1 MRKEYMGTQVDRT
14 DQRQTIMTI
23 GRLIGLIERQH
34 NTTRAK
40 KLVEWEP
47 KDTVDI
53 ERLENMLRSSKDILH
68 SYRDYVLL
76 NDDEKKRP
84 A

>member
-23 GRLIGLIERQH
+23 GRLIGLLEHQH

-53 ERLENMLRSSKDILH
+53 ERLENMLRSSKDILLT
-68 SYRDYVLL
+68 YKDYVLY

>member
-1 MRKEYMGTQVDRT
+1 
-14 DQRQTIMTI
+14 MTI

-53 ERLENMLRSSKDILH
+53 ERLETMLRSSKDILLT
-68 SYRDYVLL
+68 YKDYVLY
-76 NDDEKKRP
+76 DDEKKRP

>member
-1 MRKEYMGTQVDRT
+1 MRKEYMGTQVDKT

-23 GRLIGLIERQH
+23 GRLIQLIERQH

-47 KDTVDI
+47 KDSVDI
-53 ERLENMLRSSKDILH
+53 ERLENMLRSSKDILLA
-68 SYRDYVLL
+68 YRDYVLL
-76 NDDEKKRP
+76 DDEKKRP

>member
-23 GRLIGLIERQH
+23 GRLIQLIERQH

-47 KDTVDI
+47 KDTIDI
-53 ERLENMLRSSKDILH
+53 ERLETMLRSSKDILLT
-68 SYRDYVLL
+68 YRDHVLY

>member
-1 MRKEYMGTQVDRT
+1 MRKEYMGTQIDRA
-14 DQRQTIMTI
+14 DQRQTILTI
-23 GRLIGLIERQH
+23 GRLITLIERQH

-40 KLVEWEP
+40 FLVQWEP

-53 ERLENMLRSSKDILH
+53 ERLETMLRSSKDILLT
-68 SYRDYVLL
+68 YKDYVLY
-76 NDDEKKRP
+76 DDEKKRP

>member
-14 DQRQTIMTI
+14 DQRQTIITI
-23 GRLIGLIERQH
+23 GKLIQLIERQH
-34 NTTRAK
+34 NTTKAK
-40 KLVEWEP
+40 FLVEWEP

-53 ERLENMLRSSKDILH
+53 ERLETMLRSSKDILLT
-68 SYRDYVLL
+68 YKDYVLY

>member
-53 ERLENMLRSSKDILH
+53 ERLETMLRSSKDILLT
-68 SYRDYVLL
+68 YKDYVLY
-76 NDDEKKRP
+76 DDEKKRP

>member
-1 MRKEYMGTQVDRT
+1 MRKEYMGTQIDRA
-14 DQRQTIMTI
+14 DQRQTILTI
-23 GRLIGLIERQH
+23 GRLITLIERQH

-40 KLVEWEP
+40 FLVQWEP

-53 ERLENMLRSSKDILH
+53 ERLETMLRSSKDILLT
-68 SYRDYVLL
+68 YKDYVLY

>member
-14 DQRQTIMTI
+14 DQRQTIMTS
-23 GRLIGLIERQH
+23 GRLIQLIERQH

-47 KDTVDI
+47 NDTVDI
-53 ERLENMLRSSKDILH
+53 ERLETMLRSSKDILLT
-68 SYRDYVLL
+68 YKDYVLY
-76 NDDEKKRP
+76 DDEKKRP

>member
-23 GRLIGLIERQH
+23 GRLIQLIERQH

-53 ERLENMLRSSKDILH
+53 ERLETMLRSSKDILLT
-68 SYRDYVLL
+68 YKDYVLY
-76 NDDEKKRP
+76 DDEKKRP

>member
-40 KLVEWEP
+40 FLVEWEP
-47 KDTVDI
+47 KDSLDK
-53 ERLENMLRSSKDILH
+53 ERLERILESSKDILLI
-68 SYRDYVLL
+68 YRDYVLY